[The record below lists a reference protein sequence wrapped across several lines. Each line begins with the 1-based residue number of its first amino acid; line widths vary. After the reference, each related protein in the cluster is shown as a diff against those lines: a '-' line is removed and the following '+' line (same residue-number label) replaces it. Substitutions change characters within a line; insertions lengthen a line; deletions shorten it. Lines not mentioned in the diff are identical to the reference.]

1 MRGRSNCKNNSTTTP
16 PHPSPL
22 PEGEGVKPSP
32 TLSRRERGR
41 RRSMFK
47 FRCMHCDKKIVVPT
61 EFSGRHVRCPGC
73 AQSTIVPFPSPE
85 ELEAAEEV
93 GFHIRANPSAAL
105 SSRTC
110 KACGATMPQMG
121 PCINCGADPGEG
133 LKAAFDA
140 SLATILAAPVP
151 TAAL

>member
-1 MRGRSNCKNNSTTTP
+1 
-16 PHPSPL
+16 
-22 PEGEGVKPSP
+22 
-32 TLSRRERGR
+32 
-41 RRSMFK
+41 MFK

-110 KACGATMPQMG
+110 KSCGATMPQSG
-121 PCINCGADPGEG
+121 PCIHCGVDSGVG

-140 SLATILAAPVP
+140 SRATMLAAPVP
-151 TAAL
+151 AAAFAARPKRRRPGALAIVVIAAAIAITLCAAYWLL

>member
-1 MRGRSNCKNNSTTTP
+1 
-16 PHPSPL
+16 
-22 PEGEGVKPSP
+22 
-32 TLSRRERGR
+32 
-41 RRSMFK
+41 MFK

-93 GFHIRANPSAAL
+93 GFRIRANPSAAL
-105 SSRTC
+105 SSRSC
-110 KACGATMPQMG
+110 KGCGATLPQSG
-121 PCINCGADPGEG
+121 SCINCGADPGEG

-140 SLATILAAPVP
+140 SLATMMATPVTPDPFIQPSRRVRPSAWVIVAIVTIIAIVSFAAYY
-151 TAAL
+151 AMSGI

>member
-1 MRGRSNCKNNSTTTP
+1 
-16 PHPSPL
+16 
-22 PEGEGVKPSP
+22 
-32 TLSRRERGR
+32 
-41 RRSMFK
+41 MFK

-93 GFHIRANPSAAL
+93 GFRIRANPSAAL

-110 KACGATMPQMG
+110 KSCGATMPPSG
-121 PCINCGADPGEG
+121 PCIHCGADPGEG

-140 SLATILAAPVP
+140 SLATMLAVPEPAAALTAPVKRRRP
-151 TAAL
+151 GASVIMAIAAVIAITLCAAAYYFLR

>member
-1 MRGRSNCKNNSTTTP
+1 
-16 PHPSPL
+16 
-22 PEGEGVKPSP
+22 
-32 TLSRRERGR
+32 
-41 RRSMFK
+41 MFK

-110 KACGATMPQMG
+110 KSCGATMPPSG
-121 PCINCGADPGEG
+121 PCIQCGADPGEG

-140 SLATILAAPVP
+140 SLATMLAAPVP
-151 TAAL
+151 TMAYAPRLPPPPRRRTGRGRWLVVGLVTAIAITA

>member
-1 MRGRSNCKNNSTTTP
+1 
-16 PHPSPL
+16 
-22 PEGEGVKPSP
+22 
-32 TLSRRERGR
+32 
-41 RRSMFK
+41 MFK

-110 KACGATMPQMG
+110 KSCGATMPPLG
-121 PCINCGADPGEG
+121 PCIHCGADPGEG

-140 SLATILAAPVP
+140 SLATMLAAPLP
-151 TAAL
+151 AAALTAPSKRRRPGTTVILAIAAVIAITLCAAAYFFLH

>member
-1 MRGRSNCKNNSTTTP
+1 
-16 PHPSPL
+16 
-22 PEGEGVKPSP
+22 
-32 TLSRRERGR
+32 
-41 RRSMFK
+41 MFK

-105 SSRTC
+105 SSRAC
-110 KACGATMPQMG
+110 KSCGATMPQSG
-121 PCINCGADPGEG
+121 PCIHCGVDPGEG

-140 SLATILAAPVP
+140 SLATMLAAPVP
-151 TAAL
+151 AAAFPAPPKRQRPGVSVIVAIAAVIAITLCAAAYYFLL

>member
-1 MRGRSNCKNNSTTTP
+1 
-16 PHPSPL
+16 
-22 PEGEGVKPSP
+22 
-32 TLSRRERGR
+32 
-41 RRSMFK
+41 MFK

-110 KACGATMPQMG
+110 KSCGATMPTSG
-121 PCINCGADPGEG
+121 PCIHCGADPGEG

-140 SLATILAAPVP
+140 SLATMLAAPVP
-151 TAAL
+151 AAALTAPSKWRRPGTTVIVAIAAVIAVTLCAAAYYFLL